1 MALTAW
7 TSATSLCQ
15 YASERGMHLTW
26 LELSDFRAYDALAF
40 EPEPGMNIL
49 VGANGAGKTSVLEAV
64 GYLGMMKS
72 FRSVPDVALVR
83 DGTRAAVIRAGVA
96 GGATELTV
104 EIELPHEGRRTVLA
118 NAKRPKRLRDMLLSV
133 PVVAF
138 LPDDLD
144 VIKRSAAQRRDYLD
158 DLASRLWPQA
168 GADLSDYEK
177 TLRQR
182 NALLKHGGRSV
193 DVYTLDALD
202 TRLAQAGARVLNHRR
217 TVATELQEPLMHSYS
232 VVGGSGVL
240 RWAYRS
246 TWGSENAAGIESLAL
261 TLRSALE
268 ERRPKDLEV
277 RTTTVGPHR
286 DEPELLLDGRS
297 TRLRAS
303 QGEQR
308 TVALAL
314 RVGAYRLIEEIR
326 DQTPILLLDDV
337 FSELDVD
344 RSHRVLSLIP
354 DGQVFVTTAREDEVP
369 ATGRRWSVRDGK
381 IV

>member
-1 MALTAW
+1 MYLA
-7 TSATSLCQ
+7 
-15 YASERGMHLTW
+15 W
-26 LELSDFRAYDALAF
+26 LELKDFRAYDTLRF

-49 VGANGAGKTSVLEAV
+49 VGANAAGKTSVLEAV
-64 GYLGMMKS
+64 GYLGMTKS

-83 DGTRAAVIRAGVA
+83 DGTEAAVIRAGVV
-96 GGATELTV
+96 GGASELTV
-104 EIELPHEGRRTVLA
+104 EVELPQSGRRTVLL
-118 NAKRPKRLRDMLLSV
+118 NAKRPRRLRDMLLAV

-144 VIKRSAAQRRDYLD
+144 VIKRSASQRRDYLD

-168 GADLSDYEK
+168 GADLSDYDRV
-177 TLRQR
+177 LRQR
-182 NALLKHGGRSV
+182 NALLKHSGRAA
-193 DVYTLDALD
+193 DPYTLDALD
-202 TRLAQAGARVLNHRR
+202 VRLADAGARVLNHRR
-217 TVATELQEPLMHSYS
+217 RVATELQGSLMHSYE
-232 VVGGSGVL
+232 VVGGSGAL

-246 TWGSENAAGIESLAL
+246 TWGSEGASGVEALSEALRNALDA
-261 TLRSALE
+261 
-268 ERRPKDLEV
+268 RRPKDLEI

-314 RVGAYRLIEEIR
+314 RIGAYRLIEEIR

-344 RSHRVLSLIP
+344 RAHRVLSLMP

-369 ATGRRWSVRDGK
+369 AGGRRWSVRDGK

>member
-1 MALTAW
+1 M
-7 TSATSLCQ
+7 
-15 YASERGMHLTW
+15 YLTW
-26 LELSDFRAYDALAF
+26 LELSDFRAYGTLRF
-40 EPEPGMNIL
+40 EPEPGMNVL
-49 VGANGAGKTSVLEAV
+49 VGDNAAGKTSVLEAI

-83 DGTRAAVIRAGVA
+83 DGADAAVIRGGVG
-96 GGATELTV
+96 GGASELTV
-104 EIELPHEGRRTVLA
+104 EVELPHSGRRTVLA
-118 NAKRPKRLRDMLLSV
+118 NAKKPKRLRDMLLAV

-144 VIKRSAAQRRDYLD
+144 VIKRSPAQRRDYLD

-168 GADLSDYEK
+168 GADLSDYDK
-177 TLRQR
+177 ALRQR
-182 NALLKHGGRSV
+182 NALLKQSGR
-193 DVYTLDALD
+193 DADEYTLEALD
-202 TRLAQAGARVLNHRR
+202 ARLADAGARVLNHRR
-217 TVATELQEPLMHSYS
+217 TVATELQEPLMHAYD
-232 VVGGSGVL
+232 VVGGSGEL

-246 TWGSENAAGIESLAL
+246 TWGSEGASGIEELAL
-261 TLRSALE
+261 ALRSALVGK
-268 ERRPKDLEV
+268 RPKDLEI

-297 TRLRAS
+297 TRVRAS

-314 RVGAYRLIEEIR
+314 RIGAYRLISEIR
-326 DQTPILLLDDV
+326 NQTPILLLDDV
-337 FSELDVD
+337 FSELDVNRAD
-344 RSHRVLSLIP
+344 RVLSLIP

-369 ATGRRWSVRDGK
+369 ARGRRWSVRDGK